1 LLLIEINLNKNQLSK
16 IKYKVETLKIND
28 MTKNKIKSII
38 MAILSITIFSCAP
51 KVQRMSETS
60 VTDLS
65 GRWNETDVRL
75 TSEQIV
81 NELQNH
87 PWYSNFIAEHK
98 GKKPVIIV
106 GMITN
111 KTHEHIEPEMFCKNV
126 EISIVDS
133 QRMKL
138 VQSGNKRAELRAE
151 MADQQNYASTETMK
165 KFGMA
170 NGADFILQGNIGS
183 IVDEKGKQKTVFY
196 KVNLEL
202 TELQTN
208 EIVWIG
214 NKEIKKYLGTK
225 KQQTINVQTNGK

>member
-1 LLLIEINLNKNQLSK
+1 
-16 IKYKVETLKIND
+16 
-28 MTKNKIKSII
+28 MKSII
-38 MAILSITIFSCAP
+38 TKSLIVTILSIIIYSCAP
-51 KVQRMSETS
+51 AVQRMSETS

-75 TSEQIV
+75 TSEQIID
-81 NELQNH
+81 ELQSH
-87 PWYSNFIAEHK
+87 PWYNNYIAENK
-98 GKKPVIIV
+98 GKSPVIIV

-111 KTHEHIEPEMFCKNV
+111 NTHEHIDPELFCKNV
-126 EISIVDS
+126 EISIVNS
-133 QRMKL
+133 GRMKL

-151 MADQQNYASTETMK
+151 IADQQNYASNETMK
-165 KFGMA
+165 KFGLA
-170 NGADFILQGNIGS
+170 KGADFIMQGNIAS

-202 TELQTN
+202 TNLETN

-225 KQQTINVQTNGK
+225 KQKTINVQPNGN

>member
-1 LLLIEINLNKNQLSK
+1 MKNLIKKSASLLVILICL
-16 IKYKVETLKIND
+16 
-28 MTKNKIKSII
+28 
-38 MAILSITIFSCAP
+38 FSCAP
-51 KVQRMSETS
+51 AVQRMSETS

-75 TSEQIV
+75 TSEQIID
-81 NELQNH
+81 ELQSH
-87 PWYSNFIAEHK
+87 PWYNNFIAENK
-98 GKKPVIIV
+98 GKSPVIIV

-111 KTHEHIEPEMFCKNV
+111 NTHEHIDPELFCKNV
-126 EISIVDS
+126 EISIVNS
-133 QRMKL
+133 GRMKL

-151 MADQQNYASTETMK
+151 IADQQTYASKESMK

-170 NGADFILQGNIGS
+170 NGADFIMQGNIAS
-183 IVDEKGKQKTVFY
+183 IVDEKGNQKTVFY

-202 TELQTN
+202 TNLQSN

-225 KQQTINVQTNGK
+225 KQKTINVNPNGN

>member
-1 LLLIEINLNKNQLSK
+1 MKNLIKKSASLLVILLS
-16 IKYKVETLKIND
+16 L
-28 MTKNKIKSII
+28 
-38 MAILSITIFSCAP
+38 FSCAP
-51 KVQRMSETS
+51 AVQRMSETS

-75 TSEQIV
+75 TSEQIID
-81 NELQNH
+81 ELQSH
-87 PWYSNFIAEHK
+87 PWYNNFIAENK
-98 GKKPVIIV
+98 GKSPVIIV

-111 KTHEHIEPEMFCKNV
+111 NTHEHIDPELFCKNV
-126 EISIVDS
+126 EISIVNS
-133 QRMKL
+133 GRMKL

-151 MADQQNYASTETMK
+151 IADQQTYASKETMK

-170 NGADFILQGNIGS
+170 NGADFIMQGNIAS

-202 TELQTN
+202 TNLQSN

-225 KQQTINVQTNGK
+225 KQKTINVNPNGN

>member
-1 LLLIEINLNKNQLSK
+1 MKNLIKKSASLLVILICL
-16 IKYKVETLKIND
+16 
-28 MTKNKIKSII
+28 
-38 MAILSITIFSCAP
+38 FSCAP
-51 KVQRMSETS
+51 AVQRMSETS

-75 TSEQIV
+75 TSEQIID
-81 NELQNH
+81 ELQSH
-87 PWYSNFIAEHK
+87 PWYNNFIAENK
-98 GKKPVIIV
+98 GKSPVIIV

-111 KTHEHIEPEMFCKNV
+111 NTHEHIDPELFCKNV
-126 EISIVDS
+126 EISIVNS
-133 QRMKL
+133 GRMKL

-151 MADQQNYASTETMK
+151 IADQQTYASKESMK

-170 NGADFILQGNIGS
+170 NGADFIMQGNIAS

-202 TELQTN
+202 TNLQSN

-225 KQQTINVQTNGK
+225 KQKTINVNPNGN

>member
-1 LLLIEINLNKNQLSK
+1 MKTKFLKTLTLIALLL
-16 IKYKVETLKIND
+16 
-28 MTKNKIKSII
+28 SIV
-38 MAILSITIFSCAP
+38 SCAP
-51 KVQRMSETS
+51 PVQRMREDS
-60 VTDLS
+60 VTDIS

-81 NELQNH
+81 EELH
-87 PWYSNFIAEHK
+87 TKAWYNNFIAENK

-111 KTHEHIEPEMFCKNV
+111 KTHEHIDPEMFCKNV

-151 MADQQNYASTETMK
+151 IADQQTYASKESMK
-165 KFGMA
+165 KFGLA

-202 TELQTN
+202 TNLQSN
-208 EIVWIG
+208 EVVWIG
-214 NKEIKKYLGTK
+214 NKEIKKYLGNK
-225 KQQTINVQTNGK
+225 KQNTINVQPNGN